1 MPHAFL
7 SRMAGAALIA
17 PALAFGA
24 AHSSVHV
31 IGDAGVDVGVAVST
45 DTAAFDDT
53 FFTVD
58 LDPGQTV
65 SRRFAYTVSLADD
78 GLSAVRPPDE
88 PCTPDYLTDCG
99 PPATGFEQAYALIEL
114 GRDRRNVDEN
124 DVWVVDGGFQQSFHS
139 VTGSPRQFTGTI
151 TYTATDSS
159 PFLAQS
165 VQLQVM
171 LYALADVH
179 GAAAVD
185 EAAPWSLLALGLLP
199 LLAQRR
205 RAGAPVSR
213 SGPAT

>member
-1 MPHAFL
+1 MLHAFL
-7 SRMAGAALIA
+7 SRLAGTALIA

-31 IGDAGVDVGVAVST
+31 SGDADVDVSVAVST
-45 DTAAFDDT
+45 NTAAFYYT

-65 SRRFAYTVSLADD
+65 SRSFTYTVSLADD
-78 GLSAVRPPDE
+78 GLSAVRPPDD
-88 PCTPDYLTDCG
+88 PCTPDFLTDCG
-99 PPATGFEQAYALIEL
+99 PPATGFEQAYALIEV

-124 DVWVVDGGFQQSFHS
+124 DFWVVDSSFQQSFHS
-139 VTGSPRQFTGTI
+139 VTGNPRQFTGTI

-159 PFLAQS
+159 EFLAQS

-179 GAAAVD
+179 AVVAVD
-185 EAAPWSLLALGLLP
+185 EAASWSLLALGLLP
-199 LLAQRR
+199 LLARR
-205 RAGAPVSR
+205 RAGGAVSR